1 MYILPLVGRY
11 MKQLR
16 TVLLICIGLVSSALV
31 AEAAEKKDFYE
42 LLEAIYSQ
50 WEEDVVC
57 EVLRERLWEYYNDP
71 LALNAASRED
81 LRLLCI
87 LTDDQ
92 LDQLFKHITKN
103 GPLIS
108 IYELQA
114 ISGFDLATIQLL
126 LPFVSVETVSYNY
139 RSHSLWGKGLEAR
152 NSYGLMRYEHTLER
166 KRGYQH
172 DNKQNK
178 VPHAGSPNKFFT
190 RLSIKHPSGWELGLS
205 ARKGAGE
212 ALIWDPAT
220 QHRGL
225 APWRFYWLVRDKK
238 RIKTLVVGDYAVG
251 YGQGVVINAGFSID
265 KSSETIK
272 VIRTNNLGIRPHT
285 SVATTAFRGMAITWQ
300 WHPIALTTY
309 YSNVDLDG
317 KGKKNTSLGS
327 QYVRSVSRNGYY
339 STQSEIAK
347 KRQVNEQVIGSTL
360 VYKGPTPGAE
370 IGINVLYSHYSLP
383 IYPDTK
389 HGNPLRFR
397 GQHHANGSLFY
408 RYLWQNFHFF
418 GEGALARNGGKA
430 AVIGAVA
437 SLSRYADATVLW
449 RHYGQNFNSPYG
461 KSFRENSS
469 SNSNERG
476 IYLGAR
482 VKPWHYLH
490 LDAYYDYFY
499 FPWYLGKPR
508 AGYSWLA
515 KVTYQLTRTSLVSLQ
530 YKTAIKPH
538 RVAKTQNYK
547 LCWQYALSNAISLK
561 SEVRCS
567 SYQQLGTWGYA
578 AAQNVA
584 YRIRKFQL
592 KGHVAWF
599 NAKETSNKLYFHE
612 PNVLHTGFKFRPY
625 QGRGMRY
632 CLLVCYQPTTAW
644 RLELNYALT
653 YRKDKST
660 IGSGQETIRRN
671 AQNNVTLQAIFKF

>member
-1 MYILPLVGRY
+1 
-11 MKQLR
+11 
-16 TVLLICIGLVSSALV
+16 
-31 AEAAEKKDFYE
+31 
-42 LLEAIYSQ
+42 
-50 WEEDVVC
+50 
-57 EVLRERLWEYYNDP
+57 
-71 LALNAASRED
+71 
-81 LRLLCI
+81 
-87 LTDDQ
+87 
-92 LDQLFKHITKN
+92 
-103 GPLIS
+103 
-108 IYELQA
+108 
-114 ISGFDLATIQLL
+114 
-126 LPFVSVETVSYNY
+126 
-139 RSHSLWGKGLEAR
+139 
-152 NSYGLMRYEHTLER
+152 
-166 KRGYQH
+166 
-172 DNKQNK
+172 
-178 VPHAGSPNKFFT
+178 
-190 RLSIKHPSGWELGLS
+190 
-205 ARKGAGE
+205 
-212 ALIWDPAT
+212 
-220 QHRGL
+220 
-225 APWRFYWLVRDKK
+225 
-238 RIKTLVVGDYAVG
+238 
-251 YGQGVVINAGFSID
+251 
-265 KSSETIK
+265 
-272 VIRTNNLGIRPHT
+272 
-285 SVATTAFRGMAITWQ
+285 
-300 WHPIALTTY
+300 
-309 YSNVDLDG
+309 
-317 KGKKNTSLGS
+317 
-327 QYVRSVSRNGYY
+327 
-339 STQSEIAK
+339 
-347 KRQVNEQVIGSTL
+347 
-360 VYKGPTPGAE
+360 
-370 IGINVLYSHYSLP
+370 VLYSHYSLP

-599 NAKETSNKLYFHE
+599 NAKETSNKLYFYE